1 MARERLARSLCLS
14 NPPRLRLV
22 PSARNTAEEELPM
35 NRPRTL
41 DVHTH
46 VLTEEMIGR
55 IGKEAPKVAP
65 RMTAID
71 ADSVL
76 LEIAGT
82 PYRPFPR
89 GGFDIERRFA
99 DMDAAEVDVQ
109 VLSAT
114 PQSYLYGEDPSLTLT
129 CSIIQN
135 NAIAKLVAAH
145 PHRFLGIATLPMQA
159 PALAADE
166 LRRAVRSL
174 GLRGAMIGSNVMGRN
189 LDHPE
194 LEPIWAA
201 ASELN
206 VPLLVHPVNVGAADR
221 LGSYYLNNL
230 IGNPLDTTI
239 AAACL
244 VFGGVLERHPGLNV
258 CLVHGGGFVPYQAG
272 RWAHGWHVREEPKV
286 NLQQSP
292 EPWIERF
299 YYDTILH
306 SRKNLEFLIGS
317 AGATR
322 VLLGSD
328 YPYDMGTGE
337 CVRQVRALSIPET
350 DKATVLSTQ
359 AWSLLG
365 ASPA

>member
-1 MARERLARSLCLS
+1 M
-14 NPPRLRLV
+14 
-22 PSARNTAEEELPM
+22 SA
-35 NRPRTL
+35 PRTL
-41 DVHTH
+41 DIHTH
-46 VLTEEMIGR
+46 VLTEETIGLIR
-55 IGKEAPKVAP
+55 KEAPKVAP

-71 ADSVL
+71 ADSFIL
-76 LEIAGT
+76 DIAGT

-114 PQSYLYGEDPSLTLT
+114 PQSYLYDQEPSLAATCATL
-129 CSIIQN
+129 QN
-135 NAIAKLVAAH
+135 DQIAKLTAAH
-145 PHRFLGIATLPMQA
+145 PDRFLGIATLPMQA
-159 PALAADE
+159 PELAAAE
-166 LRRAVRSL
+166 LRRAVRTL
-174 GLRGAMIGSNVMGRN
+174 GFRGAMIGSNVMGRN

-194 LEPIWAA
+194 LEPLWSAA
-201 ASELN
+201 GELDA
-206 VPLLVHPVNVGAADR
+206 LLLIHPVNVGAAER
-221 LGSYYLNNL
+221 LRSYYLNNL

-244 VFGGVLERHPGLNV
+244 VFGGVLERHPGLKV

-272 RWAHGWHVREEPKV
+272 RWAHGWQVRPEPKV
-286 NLQQSP
+286 NLKQSP
-292 EPWIERF
+292 QPWIERF

-306 SRKNLEFLIGS
+306 STKNLEFLIGS
-317 AGATR
+317 AGPKR

-337 CVRQVRALSIPET
+337 CVRQVRALPLPEA
-350 DKATVLSTQ
+350 DKATVLGTQ

-365 ASPA
+365 RG

>member
-1 MARERLARSLCLS
+1 
-14 NPPRLRLV
+14 
-22 PSARNTAEEELPM
+22 M
-35 NRPRTL
+35 NGPRTL
-41 DVHTH
+41 DIHTH
-46 VLTEEMIGR
+46 VLTEEMIGLIR
-55 IGKEAPKVAP
+55 KEAPKVAP

-71 ADSVL
+71 TDSFI

-89 GGFDIERRFA
+89 GGFDLERRFA

-114 PQSYLYGEDPSLTLT
+114 PQSYLYDQEPALTVACAT
-129 CSIIQN
+129 IQN
-135 NAIAKLVAAH
+135 DQIAKLVATH
-145 PHRFLGIATLPMQA
+145 PDRFLGIATLPMQA
-159 PALAADE
+159 PELAAAE
-166 LRRAVRSL
+166 LRRAVRTL
-174 GLRGAMIGSNVMGRN
+174 GLRGAMIGSNIMGRN

-194 LEPIWAA
+194 LEPIWSAA
-201 ASELN
+201 AELDA
-206 VPLLVHPVNVGAADR
+206 LLLIHPVNVGAADR
-221 LGSYYLNNL
+221 LRSYYLNNL

-244 VFGGVLERHPGLNV
+244 VFGGVLERHPKLKV

-272 RWAHGWHVREEPKV
+272 RWAHGWQVRPEPKV
-286 NLQQSP
+286 NLEQSP

-306 SRKNLEFLIGS
+306 SKDSLEFLIGS
-317 AGATR
+317 AGPKR
-322 VLLGSD
+322 VMLGSD

-337 CVRQVRALSIPET
+337 CVRQVRALSIPDA
-350 DKATVLSTQ
+350 DKATVLGTQ

-365 ASPA
+365 ALPA

>member
-1 MARERLARSLCLS
+1 M
-14 NPPRLRLV
+14 
-22 PSARNTAEEELPM
+22 SA
-35 NRPRTL
+35 PRTL
-41 DVHTH
+41 DIHTH
-46 VLTEEMIGR
+46 VLTEEMIGLIR
-55 IGKEAPKVAP
+55 KEAPKVAP

-71 ADSVL
+71 TDNFV

-89 GGFDIERRFA
+89 GGFDLERRFA
-99 DMDAAEVDVQ
+99 DMNAAEVDVQ

-114 PQSYLYGEDPSLTLT
+114 PQSYLYGEEPSLTVT

-135 NAIAKLVAAH
+135 DQIAKLVAAH
-145 PHRFLGIATLPMQA
+145 PDRFLGIATLPMQA
-159 PALAADE
+159 PLLAADE
-166 LRRAVRSL
+166 LRRAVTKL
-174 GLRGAMIGSNVMGRN
+174 GLRGAMIGSNVLGRN

-201 ASELN
+201 ASELDA
-206 VPLLVHPVNVGAADR
+206 LLLIHPVNVGAADR

-244 VFGGVLERHPGLNV
+244 VFGGVLERHPKLRV

-272 RWAHGWHVREEPKV
+272 RWAHGWHVRPEPKV
-286 NLQQSP
+286 HLKQSP

-306 SRKNLEFLIGS
+306 SRQNLEFLVRS
-317 AGATR
+317 AGVAR
-322 VLLGSD
+322 VMLGSD

-337 CVRQVRALSIPET
+337 CVRQVRALSIPEA

-365 ASPA
+365 A

>member
-1 MARERLARSLCLS
+1 MSG
-14 NPPRLRLV
+14 
-22 PSARNTAEEELPM
+22 
-35 NRPRTL
+35 PRTL
-41 DVHTH
+41 DIHTH
-46 VLTEEMIGR
+46 VLTEETIELIR
-55 IGKEAPKVAP
+55 KEAPKVAP

-71 ADSVL
+71 ADSFV

-99 DMDAAEVDVQ
+99 DMNAAEVDVQ

-114 PQSYLYGEDPSLTLT
+114 PQSYLYDQDPALALA

-135 NAIAKLVAAH
+135 NQIAKLVAAH
-145 PHRFLGIATLPMQA
+145 PDRFLGIATLPMQA
-159 PALAADE
+159 PERAAAE
-166 LRRAVRSL
+166 LRRAVVSL
-174 GLRGAMIGSNVMGRN
+174 GLRGAMIGSNVVGRN
-189 LDHPE
+189 LDDPE

-201 ASELN
+201 ASELD
-206 VPLLVHPVNVGAADR
+206 VLLLIHPVNVGAADR
-221 LGSYYLNNL
+221 LRSYYLNNL

-244 VFGGVLERHPGLNV
+244 VFGGVLERHPKLKV

-272 RWAHGWHVREEPKV
+272 RWAHGWQVRPEPKI
-286 NLQQSP
+286 NLKQSP

-306 SRKNLEFLIGS
+306 SKESLAFLVGS
-317 AGATR
+317 AEPAR

-337 CVRQVRALSIPET
+337 CVRQVQALSIPDA
-350 DKATVLSTQ
+350 DKTTVLGGE
-359 AWSLLG
+359 AWKLLG
-365 ASPA
+365 SH

>member
-1 MARERLARSLCLS
+1 
-14 NPPRLRLV
+14 
-22 PSARNTAEEELPM
+22 M

-41 DVHTH
+41 DIHTH
-46 VLTEEMIGR
+46 VLTEEMIGLIR
-55 IGKEAPKVAP
+55 KEAPKVAP

-71 ADSVL
+71 ADSFI

-114 PQSYLYGEDPSLTLT
+114 PQSYLYGEEPSLTMT
-129 CSIIQN
+129 CANIQN
-135 NAIAKLVAAH
+135 DHIAKLCAAH
-145 PHRFLGIATLPMQA
+145 PNRFLGIATLPMQA
-159 PALAADE
+159 PTLAADE
-166 LRRAVRSL
+166 LRRAVRTL
-174 GLRGAMIGSNVMGRN
+174 GLCGAMIGSNVMGRN

-201 ASELN
+201 ASELKA
-206 VPLLVHPVNVGAADR
+206 LLLIHPVNVGAADR

-244 VFGGVLERHPGLNV
+244 VFGGVLERHPKLKV

-272 RWAHGWHVREEPKV
+272 RWAHGWQVRPEPKV
-286 NLQQSP
+286 NLKQSP

-306 SRKNLEFLIGS
+306 SKQNLEFLVES
-317 AGATR
+317 AGPAR
-322 VLLGSD
+322 VMLGSD

-337 CVRQVRALSIPET
+337 CVRQVRALSIPEA

-359 AWSLLG
+359 AWSLLE
-365 ASPA
+365 AARAQPT

>member
-1 MARERLARSLCLS
+1 M
-14 NPPRLRLV
+14 
-22 PSARNTAEEELPM
+22 SA
-35 NRPRTL
+35 PRTV
-41 DVHTH
+41 DIHTH
-46 VLTEEMIGR
+46 VLTEETIGLIR
-55 IGKEAPKVAP
+55 KEAPKVAP

-71 ADSVL
+71 ADSFI

-99 DMDAAEVDVQ
+99 DMEAAEVEVQ

-114 PQSYLYGEDPSLTLT
+114 PQSYLYDQEPSLAATCATL
-129 CSIIQN
+129 QN
-135 NAIAKLVAAH
+135 DQIAKLTAAH
-145 PHRFLGIATLPMQA
+145 PDRFLGIATLPMQA
-159 PALAADE
+159 PELAAAE
-166 LRRAVRSL
+166 LRRAVRTL
-174 GLRGAMIGSNVMGRN
+174 GFRGAMIGSNVVGRN

-194 LEPIWAA
+194 LEPLWTAA
-201 ASELN
+201 GELDA
-206 VPLLVHPVNVGAADR
+206 LLLIHPVNVGAAER
-221 LGSYYLNNL
+221 LRSYYLNNL

-244 VFGGVLERHPGLNV
+244 VFGGVLERHPRLKV

-272 RWAHGWHVREEPKV
+272 RWAHGWQVRPEPKV
-286 NLQQSP
+286 NLKQPPQ
-292 EPWIERF
+292 PWIERF

-306 SRKNLEFLIGS
+306 STKNLQFLIDS
-317 AGATR
+317 AGPAR

-337 CVRQVRALSIPET
+337 CVRQVRALSLPEA
-350 DKATVLSTQ
+350 DKATVLGTQ

-365 ASPA
+365 GQPT

>member
-1 MARERLARSLCLS
+1 MTRPQTIDVHAHILSEETIGLIARE
-14 NPPRLRLV
+14 
-22 PSARNTAEEELPM
+22 
-35 NRPRTL
+35 
-41 DVHTH
+41 
-46 VLTEEMIGR
+46 
-55 IGKEAPKVAP
+55 APTVAP
-65 RMTAID
+65 RLTPLD
-71 ADSVL
+71 ADSAV

-82 PYRPFPR
+82 AYRPFPR
-89 GGFDIERRFA
+89 GGFDMERRFA

-114 PQSYLYGEDPSLTLT
+114 PQSYLYGEEAALALI

-135 NAIAKLVAAH
+135 NQIAKLVAAH
-145 PHRFLGIATLPMQA
+145 PDRFLGIATLPMQA
-159 PALAADE
+159 PELAAAE
-166 LRRAVRSL
+166 LRRAVRKL

-194 LEPIWAA
+194 LEPIWTA
-201 ASELN
+201 ASELD
-206 VPLLVHPVNVGAADR
+206 VLLLIHPVNVGAAER
-221 LGSYYLNNL
+221 LRSYYLNNL

-244 VFGGVLERHPGLNV
+244 VFGGVLERHPKLKV

-272 RWAHGWHVREEPKV
+272 RWAHGWQVRPEPKV
-286 NLQQSP
+286 NLKQSP

-306 SRKNLEFLIGS
+306 STENLAFLIGS
-317 AGATR
+317 AGPKR
-322 VLLGSD
+322 VMLGSD

-337 CVRQVRALSIPET
+337 CVRQVRALSIPEA
-350 DKATVLSTQ
+350 DKATVLGTQ

-365 ASPA
+365 GA